1 MAATRLTVFEVRDE
15 SCAVPSDNLNKRW
28 LRGKDLA
35 DDARGNATLPWVGRW
50 REDFLEE
57 GRVHRVRGSE
67 VLGSC
72 KELTKKL
79 AMRELERR
87 LIAIND
93 PLYRARPTATFEQF
107 ATWWGDTVVKQHKPS
122 TALNMK
128 SHLDRYLVPFFGSRQ
143 VRDIR
148 PRSVQDCVASLSK
161 LSPKT
166 VKNILV
172 TFRLAWK
179 SARASGYVTHD
190 ALDGVVLPKPRRAR
204 SRFFSIEEVLRIL
217 AAAKEP
223 ERTFYWL
230 AAETGLRA
238 GELCGLRVEDLD
250 LERNLVHVR
259 QSAWRGKLQDP
270 KTENA
275 IRSFALSAQLSSR
288 LKEYLLT
295 WRPNADQLL
304 FASST
309 GTPWDANL
317 LVKRKLRPLLKSLG
331 IEGGGLHAFRH
342 LNSSMMDRL
351 SVPMKVRQQRLGH
364 SDPRLTMNTYTHTSS
379 EDDMKFAAQL
389 GGILDGVGR
398 KGENKGPAGSQ
409 QALVN

>member
-1 MAATRLTVFEVRDE
+1 VSVLLQIEIPATVLPVAAHESKVRAGQHRNEQGEKSLARTRYQKGQLLIE
-15 SCAVPSDNLNKRW
+15 SGS
-28 LRGKDLA
+28 
-35 DDARGNATLPWVGRW
+35 WVGRW
-50 REDFLEE
+50 REDVIED
-57 GRVHRVRGSE
+57 GRVRRLRRSK

-72 KELTKKL
+72 KKLTEKLAKRELDKELTT
-79 AMRELERR
+79 
-87 LIAIND
+87 IND

-107 ATWWGDTVVKQHKPS
+107 AIWWAETVAGQHKPS
-122 TALNMK
+122 TAINMK
-128 SHLDRYLVPFFGSRQ
+128 SHVDRYLIPFFGPRQ
-143 VRDIR
+143 MRDIR
-148 PRSVQDCVASLSK
+148 PMSVQDFVASLSK

-179 SARASGYVTHD
+179 SARASGYISHD
-190 ALDGVVLPKPRRAR
+190 AFDGVVLPKPRRAR
-204 SRFFSIEEVLRIL
+204 SFFFSIEEALRIL
-217 AAAKEP
+217 AAAEEP
-223 ERTFYWL
+223 QRTFYWL

-275 IRSFALSAQLSSR
+275 IRSFALSAQLSLR

-295 WRPNADQLL
+295 WRPNRDQLL
-304 FASST
+304 FASSA

-331 IEGGGLHAFRH
+331 IGGAAF
-342 LNSSMMDRL
+342 ML
-351 SVPMKVRQQRLGH
+351 SG
-364 SDPRLTMNTYTHTSS
+364 T
-379 EDDMKFAAQL
+379 
-389 GGILDGVGR
+389 
-398 KGENKGPAGSQ
+398 
-409 QALVN
+409 